1 MASDTAAQLTASRMD
16 SVPGLVA
23 VGQTNVGWLW
33 RISPLNQPVIDAA
46 DVAHRVRIVDGAG
59 AAIGLIP
66 SELETVDA
74 AVPAGPEGRLVVLA
88 ERADPGWSA
97 WMDGRRLTSTTSGW
111 SQAFTLPAQAGRLT
125 IRYDNPWA
133 VWTAIAQAT
142 VIGLTVLLAIPM
154 PARRPNTGLSRDEGS
169 LRKEHQHA

>member
-1 MASDTAAQLTASRMD
+1 
-16 SVPGLVA
+16 
-23 VGQTNVGWLW
+23 
-33 RISPLNQPVIDAA
+33 
-46 DVAHRVRIVDGAG
+46 
-59 AAIGLIP
+59 
-66 SELETVDA
+66 
-74 AVPAGPEGRLVVLA
+74 
-88 ERADPGWSA
+88 
-97 WMDGRRLTSTTSGW
+97 MDGRRLTSTTSGW